1 MKKPHPIIALAGPA
15 GCGKDTVADYL
26 SQRYN
31 FTKLA
36 FADALRIEVAQAFGV
51 PVDLLLDREHKELPV
66 KALAL
71 SRCNDHRFGG
81 VVLAMEI
88 NEDESTCEVVK
99 AHMNQPRS
107 PRRIMQLWGTEY
119 RRRIFGDE
127 YWITEWE
134 QQAAEIAGPIVV
146 PDCREDFEA
155 EFISRERG
163 EIWQIHK
170 PDVAPVA
177 EHSSEIPVA
186 RCWIDRDIDNSQDLE
201 YLHKQVEHA
210 LRGFEMVRRGVA

>member
-71 SRCNDHRFGG
+71 SRCNDHRFVGM
-81 VVLAMEI
+81 VLAMEI
-88 NEDESTCEVVK
+88 DQDVAQDEVVT

-107 PRRIMQLWGTEY
+107 PRQIMQWWGTEY
-119 RRRIFGDE
+119 RRGMFGDD
-127 YWITEWE
+127 YWVTEWI
-134 QQAAEIAGPIVV
+134 QQAVEIAGPIVV
-146 PDCREDFEA
+146 PDCRFDSEA
-155 EFISRERG
+155 EFISHERG
-163 EIWQIHK
+163 EIWQIHRQT
-170 PDVAPVA
+170 APIS
-177 EHSSEIPVA
+177 EHISERQIA
-186 RCWIDRDIDNSQDLE
+186 RYWIDSDIDNTGDIES
-201 YLHKQVEHA
+201 LHAQVENA
-210 LRGFEMVRRGVA
+210 LRGFEQARRGVA